1 MKFLNADP
9 SLKINGVAGRK
20 SVFSYLLSGS
30 NEKNRIR
37 NPYEYRRVE
46 CTNLFPMINLVFYKC
61 ENELEF
67 DYLFV
72 SGTKFDLNFSMK
84 YTY

>member
-1 MKFLNADP
+1 MKFLNVDP
-9 SLKINGVAGRK
+9 SLTINGVAGRK
-20 SVFSYLLSGS
+20 SVFYCLSGD
-30 NEKNRIR
+30 NEKDCIR

-46 CTNLFPMINLVFYKC
+46 CTNLFPMIDLVFYKC

-84 YTY
+84 NTY